1 MGDASGQ
8 EAVKKQRFEQW
19 VRQYSQSVLRTCF
32 IYLADKSMAE
42 DAMQDTFLKA
52 WKAMEQFERRNDA
65 GEKTW
70 LMRIAINVC
79 RDYHRSRW
87 FRHVDMG
94 KTLEELPGRY
104 LATAPEDKTLMMDIM
119 RLPAKQKQVILLYYY
134 HEMTLREVA
143 DTLGIAPSTVHHRL
157 KKAEALLKTVLEG
170 EM

>member
-1 MGDASGQ
+1 MGDVSSQ
-8 EAVKKQRFEQW
+8 EAAKKQRFEQW

-52 WKAMEQFERRNDA
+52 WKAMDQFERRNDA

-70 LMRIAINVC
+70 LMHIAINVW

-94 KTLEELPGRY
+94 KALEELPGRY

-170 EM
+170 EA

>member
-65 GEKTW
+65 GEKPG
-70 LMRIAINVC
+70 LCA
-79 RDYHRSRW
+79 
-87 FRHVDMG
+87 
-94 KTLEELPGRY
+94 LPSMS
-104 LATAPEDKTLMMDIM
+104 AVITTAPDGFVMWIWERRWRNCLAGIW
-119 RLPAKQKQVILLYYY
+119 P
-134 HEMTLREVA
+134 LRRR
-143 DTLGIAPSTVHHRL
+143 TKR
-157 KKAEALLKTVLEG
+157 
-170 EM
+170 